1 MRKTVPVRS
10 QVDDESFTVAGKVG
24 LLRAAAYYPDVSR
37 SQQAQWWHSAALVA
51 LALVTG
57 SFLLLVGQ
65 GWGAATLLAAALVV
79 ALLVAPVRR
88 GEQIRHWEAQE
99 RLVREGCAIVYWRP
113 GCLACARLRLR
124 LRGLRQRVTWVDI
137 WTDPA
142 AAAFVRDINGGAET
156 VPTVI
161 LCDGHA
167 VTNPDP
173 GQLRAEFAG
182 HDTAA

>member
-1 MRKTVPVRS
+1 M
-10 QVDDESFTVAGKVG
+10 
-24 LLRAAAYYPDVSR
+24 
-37 SQQAQWWHSAALVA
+37 VA

-57 SFLLLVGQ
+57 SFLLLVEQ
-65 GWGAATLLAAALVV
+65 ERVAAALLVV
-79 ALLVAPVRR
+79 ALLVAWIVAPVRR
-88 GEQIRHWEAQE
+88 SEEIKHWEAQE
-99 RLVREGCAIVYWRP
+99 RLVQEGRVIVYWRP

-124 LRGLRQRVTWVDI
+124 LRGLKQRATWVDI

-161 LCDGHA
+161 FGDGHA

-173 GQLRAEFAG
+173 DLLRAQLAG
-182 HDTAA
+182 CDSVA